1 MEHEY
6 FRHGRFLVTADIVR
20 ARRRSIQLSTI
31 EGIEITRPLFSL
43 AFAGCVGLAG
53 VGVVFGDLLYL
64 HEIGIFLAI
73 GVGLIALAW
82 NVGELRVFSKLT
94 RSKGWALYWWINPLH
109 QMREAIEAAMLDR
122 ARPTKERERAEQ
134 SADNDETV
142 KLRPRRGG

>member
-1 MEHEY
+1 MEREY

-20 ARRRSIQLSTI
+20 ARQRSIQLSTI

-53 VGVVFGDLLYL
+53 IGVVFGDLLYT
-64 HEIGIFLAI
+64 HEIGLFVAI

-94 RSKGWALYWWINPLH
+94 RSKGWALYWWIKPLH
-109 QMREAIEAAMLDR
+109 RMREAIEAAMLDR
-122 ARPTKERERAEQ
+122 ARPKERGKAPPEDVSDATIRQ
-134 SADNDETV
+134 S
-142 KLRPRRGG
+142 RGG